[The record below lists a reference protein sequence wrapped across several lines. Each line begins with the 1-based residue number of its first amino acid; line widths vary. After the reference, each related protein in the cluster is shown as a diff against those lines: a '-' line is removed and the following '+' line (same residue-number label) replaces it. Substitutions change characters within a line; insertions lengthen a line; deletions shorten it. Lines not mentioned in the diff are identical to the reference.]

1 MKETKHKSS
10 EDNDK
15 KKQIRLQKN
24 RQSAALSRQRKKEY
38 ISNLQQQVTKVSEE
52 NSSYQE
58 QVNQLTLQINTHV
71 HTSKQ
76 EVERLEFD
84 LVNLERENKEL
95 RGRLQQF
102 DPNAEFASKSTVTTI
117 PITTSDPQEHTTS
130 CVHTANVPAIQLDYN
145 KMDDS

>member
-1 MKETKHKSS
+1 
-10 EDNDK
+10 
-15 KKQIRLQKN
+15 
-24 RQSAALSRQRKKEY
+24 
-38 ISNLQQQVTKVSEE
+38 
-52 NSSYQE
+52 
-58 QVNQLTLQINTHV
+58 VNQLTLQINTHV

-102 DPNAEFASKSTVTTI
+102 DPNAEFASRSTVTTI
-117 PITTSDPQEHTTS
+117 PITTADPQEHPTS
-130 CVHTANVPAIQLDYN
+130 EHNANVPAIQLDYN